1 MRLNLSKIVLPVAIM
16 LLMLPTLSTAQQTDT
31 INDKDI
37 KVIDYVDF
45 GYPAIGVT
53 AHIEGVVVVRVTLD
67 RNGRVLTADALS
79 GAPIL
84 VAASVDNVKH
94 WRFEANSS
102 STAIIIYNF
111 RLRGS
116 CHEGG
121 LGNQLIFYPP
131 NFMEVTACPT
141 PMHAP

>member
-1 MRLNLSKIVLPVAIM
+1 MRDTLKKSAFLIA
-16 LLMLPTLSTAQQTDT
+16 LLGVGGLTCSPAQHGHALDD
-31 INDKDI
+31 NAI

-45 GYPAIGVT
+45 RYPAI
-53 AHIEGVVVVRVTLD
+53 AIMARIEGVVVVQVTLD

-79 GAPIL
+79 GAPVL
-84 VAASVDNVKH
+84 VTASVDNVKG
-94 WRFEANSS
+94 WRFEANSGN
-102 STAIIIYNF
+102 TAIIVYNF

-121 LGNQLIFYPP
+121 LSNQLIFYPP
-131 NFMEVTACPT
+131 NFMEITACPT